1 MAGETLLRSRQVTTS
16 AAGWKSTVFALPP
29 PNALP
34 TVLKSGYALCHC
46 VVHCLVSGDKVEMRC
61 IAAAVAGF
69 IALIAPASAQDSRL
83 KAALTAC
90 MTQAV
95 THPLP
100 QMLDVDNA
108 AAVVYACEGQPAF
121 ALFTAMEPVSD
132 QTIEGDV
139 IARRAGSIVCSS
151 HGPMD

>member
-1 MAGETLLRSRQVTTS
+1 MVVISLER
-16 AAGWKSTVFALPP
+16 TVAWGLV
-29 PNALP
+29 AVV
-34 TVLKSGYALCHC
+34 VLG
-46 VVHCLVSGDKVEMRC
+46 M
-61 IAAAVAGF
+61 
-69 IALIAPASAQDSRL
+69 IAPASAQDSRL

-90 MTQAV
+90 MTQAL

-108 AAVVYACEGQPAF
+108 ASLVYACEGQPAL
-121 ALFTAMEPVSD
+121 ALFTAMELVSN

-151 HGPMD
+151 HRSHGLNICTMTIDATAPFVKQAR

>member
-1 MAGETLLRSRQVTTS
+1 
-16 AAGWKSTVFALPP
+16 
-29 PNALP
+29 
-34 TVLKSGYALCHC
+34 
-46 VVHCLVSGDKVEMRC
+46 MRC
-61 IAAAVAGF
+61 IAIVAAGF
-69 IALIAPASAQDSRL
+69 VALIAPASAQDSRL

-90 MTQAV
+90 MTRAV

-108 AAVVYACEGQPAF
+108 AAVVYACEGQPAL
-121 ALFTAMEPVSD
+121 ALFTAMELVSN

-151 HGPMD
+151 HRSHGLNDLHNDHRGHRAVREAGALIAPSTRRAMMY